1 MVKREVVE
9 VVLWS
14 DRKRWADV
22 LGRPENCCRG
32 AIAVVEEARTLLG
45 SGFVGRGMLYRKADE
60 ISKYTTP
67 EQKKRG
73 GAYVMPRTFNIPEL
87 SGRE

>member
-1 MVKREVVE
+1 M
-9 VVLWS
+9 LWS

-45 SGFVGRGMLYRKADE
+45 MLYRKADE

-67 EQKKRG
+67 EHEKRG